1 MGLRIGTNVAS
12 IRAANDLRKNN
23 DQLGK
28 TFSRLSSGSRITR
41 PGDDAAGFAI
51 AESLRGQERGLAQAR
66 RNADSAKGLIQVAEG
81 GLAEQNNI
89 AVRLREIAIQAA
101 SDTVSDDERDFLNT
115 EFQQLIDETDRI
127 AKSTRYGQKQL
138 LVGTRDEFEFF
149 VGTTGDTDTDVIR
162 YRLNADTTSSSLGL
176 KGLDVSGKKDAQ
188 RALEDID
195 DSLLIISQARASF
208 GAIQE
213 RLEFAGNNLDVQ
225 RENIAA
231 AHSLIADTDYAE
243 ETAQLAQAQIRQD
256 YGVAV
261 LSQANQNPTRAMKLL
276 I

>member
-12 IRAANDLRKNN
+12 IMAANHLRKND

-28 TFSRLSSGSRITR
+28 TFARLSSGSRITR
-41 PGDDAAGFAI
+41 PGDDAAGYAI

-66 RNADSAKGLIQVAEG
+66 RNADSAKGLIHVAEG

-101 SDTVSDDERDFLNT
+101 SDTVSDDEREFLNT
-115 EFQQLIDETDRI
+115 EFQQLVDETDRI
-127 AKSTRYGQKQL
+127 AKSTRYGKKQL
-138 LVGTRDEFEFF
+138 LVGARDDYEFF
-149 VGTTGDTDTDVIR
+149 VGTTGDAKSDVIR
-162 YRLNADTTSSSLGL
+162 YRMDADTTSSSLGL
-176 KGLDVSGKKDAQ
+176 KGLDVTDKQDAQ
-188 RALEDID
+188 SALEEID
-195 DSLLIISQARASF
+195 GSLLIISQARASF

-225 RENIAA
+225 RENVAA

-243 ETAQLAQAQIRQD
+243 ETARLAQEQVRQD

-261 LSQANQNPTRAMKLL
+261 LSQANQNPARAMKLL